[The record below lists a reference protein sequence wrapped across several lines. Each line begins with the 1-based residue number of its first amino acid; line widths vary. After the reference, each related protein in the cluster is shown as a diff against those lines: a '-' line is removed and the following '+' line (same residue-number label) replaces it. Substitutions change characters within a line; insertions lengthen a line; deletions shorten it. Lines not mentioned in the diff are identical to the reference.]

1 MNIKIYLNR
10 NNVLTFGL
18 LEDSIPVDVR
28 SATRVVLQFRSLA
41 DDSVVAIDS
50 NTVPA
55 LFDLTSTEQFS
66 GEVTGV
72 LKLKLGS
79 VAGVAVGKYTMTIV
93 VYDVANTSGI
103 AWAVMRAQVVNDA
116 A

>member
-18 LEDSIPVDVR
+18 LEDRTPVDVR
-28 SATRVVLQFRSLA
+28 SATRVILQFRSLA
-41 DDSVVAIDS
+41 DDSVVSIDS

-55 LFDLTSTEQFS
+55 LFDLTSTKQFS

-72 LKLKLGS
+72 LKLKLGG
-79 VAGVAVGKYTMTIV
+79 VAGVAVGKYLMTIV
-93 VYDVANTSGI
+93 VYDAINTGGI
-103 AWAVMRAQVVNDA
+103 AWAAMNAQVVNDA